1 MRGRLSIAIVS
12 ALAGPV
18 ATAAQTP
25 APVQEVV
32 VTARDNAG
40 LLERRPSDTV
50 FGIKKPL
57 LETPRSA
64 SLASAA
70 TLERYGIRDINA
82 LTEVSPGAFT
92 DSYYGVAGSLN
103 LRGTLAENYFRGFK
117 RIENRGTYPT
127 PLGAAD
133 RVEIVRGPPA
143 PVSGPGKVGG
153 YLDFTPKTARTD
165 GGYLS
170 QPTGQIEATLGD
182 YGEARLTGQIGLPA
196 KIGAVTGG
204 VYLYGE
210 VEDDTAYYR
219 GINPKHEV
227 FQGSGDFDLGNGWS
241 TAFGG
246 MVYHSTG
253 AVQTPGWNRL
263 TQALV
268 DHRTYQTGRNTAIV
282 DANGDGRLQ
291 PSEIGAPLEVGYF
304 GFTPAPDPRFVLNT
318 GVGTTTLDRRTVF
331 VSNRDFSDTT
341 TQTYYADLGKD
352 LGSGRS
358 AKVQL
363 FYDDLDN
370 QRFVSYGFPADYQ
383 AHVWE
388 ARASV
393 LSNDSVFGGVIKAQS
408 VAGLSYRYYEGRQRE
423 SFNGGYIALDRR
435 DLSYGPTATDII
447 DDPFST
453 DVGGGGLTWETDIH
467 SRVKDAGVFAQT
479 DVKLPAGFD
488 FTGGARY
495 DDYDVSGRDDGTVV
509 FSPTPHQTYTASKG
523 KFTWNAALSWTSP
536 WGLMPYAS
544 YAHTAAP
551 ELTQAG
557 GVAPNLI
564 ADNAWLA
571 PSNLREA
578 GVKLRLFG
586 DAITGSLAAYRQ
598 TRTDL
603 GQGNVVVGTLGR
615 GVEAELRW
623 VIDKHFS
630 ATLAGND
637 QRTTIKGPDNSFV
650 VVPPSATGTRDV
662 DGYGGTYAVFSLAQ
676 LRPGNYTDTLIPR
689 RVVSLYGT
697 YTSDRFEWGRVGGTL
712 GVTSVSSTSGVIPGA
727 VRFPAYGLV
736 NGSAY
741 VERGPWRVAAN
752 VDNLFDT
759 FYFTPV
765 ADVYSNVAVL
775 PGVGRTFRVS
785 LRRSF

>member
-1 MRGRLSIAIVS
+1 M
-12 ALAGPV
+12 
-18 ATAAQTP
+18 
-25 APVQEVV
+25 
-32 VTARDNAG
+32 TARDNAG
-40 LLERRPSDTV
+40 LLERRPSDTL
-50 FGIKKPL
+50 FGLSKPL
-57 LETPRSA
+57 LETPRAA
-64 SLASAA
+64 SFASAA

-127 PLGAAD
+127 PLGAAE
-133 RVEIVRGPPA
+133 RVEIVRGPPT

-153 YLDFTPKTARTD
+153 YLNFTPKTARNG
-165 GGYLS
+165 GGYLD
-170 QPTGQIEATLGD
+170 QPTGQLEAALGD
-182 YGEARLTGQIGLPA
+182 YGERRLTGQIGLPT
-196 KIGAVTGG
+196 KLGNVSGG

-219 GINPKHEV
+219 GITPKHAV
-227 FQGSGDFDLGNGWS
+227 LQGSADFDLGGGWT

-246 MVYHSTG
+246 MIYHSTG

-268 DHRTYQTGRNTAIV
+268 DHRTYITGRNTAIT
-282 DANGDGRLQ
+282 DTNHDGRLQ
-291 PSEIGAPLEVGYF
+291 PGEIGAPLEVGYF
-304 GFTPAPDPRFVLNT
+304 GFPPALDPRFVLNT

-341 TQTYYADLGKD
+341 TQTYYGDLSRDLGA
-352 LGSGRS
+352 GRS
-358 AKVQL
+358 ARLQV

-370 QRFVSYGFPADYQ
+370 KRFVSYGFPADYQ
-383 AHVWE
+383 ARVWE
-388 ARASV
+388 ARASI
-393 LSNDSVFGGVIKAQS
+393 LSNDAFAGGAVKAQS
-408 VAGLSYRYYEGRQRE
+408 LFGLSYRDYDGRQRE

-435 DLSYGPTATDII
+435 DLAFGPTATDIL
-447 DDPFST
+447 DDPFSA
-453 DVGGGGLTWETDIH
+453 DMGGGGLTWETDIT
-467 SRVKDAGVFAQT
+467 SRVKDAGAFAET
-479 DVKLPAGFD
+479 DIKLPAAFD
-488 FTGGARY
+488 LTVGGRY
-495 DDYDVSGRDDGTVV
+495 DHYDVNGRDDGTVV
-509 FSPTPHQTYTASKG
+509 YSPTPRQTYTASKG

-536 WGLMPYAS
+536 WGLMPYIS
-544 YAHTAAP
+544 YSHTAAP

-564 ADNAWLA
+564 ASGAWLA

-586 DAITGSLAAYRQ
+586 DAITGSLATYRQ
-598 TRTDL
+598 TRTEL

-615 GVEAELRW
+615 GVELELRW

-630 ATLAGND
+630 ATFAGDD

-650 VVPPSATGTRDV
+650 VIPPSATGTANTN
-662 DGYGGTYAVFSLAQ
+662 GYGGTYAVFSLAQ
-676 LRPGNYTDTLIPR
+676 LQPGDYTDTLIPR
-689 RVVSLYGT
+689 RVLSLYGT
-697 YTSDRFEWGRVGGTL
+697 YTSDRHDWGRAGATL
-712 GVTSVSSTSGVIPGA
+712 GATSVSRTSGVIPGA
-727 VRFPAYGLV
+727 VRFPAYGLL

-741 VERGPWRVAAN
+741 LEHGPWRVAAN
-752 VDNLFDT
+752 IDNLFDKL
-759 FYFTPV
+759 YFTPV
-765 ADVYSNVAVL
+765 ADVYSNVAVS